1 MRDMLVFVGGSG
13 RSGSTLLDLL
23 LNRNSLIHGV
33 GEFFR
38 LNQDAATNR
47 ETCTCGEPVL
57 ECPFWL
63 EVQREIQLEMG
74 DDSDPEL
81 LKSFEI
87 DCYKRDMGLVGN
99 ITQAASLAIGFRPLH
114 RLVSGSMLHRSNR
127 AVKNSLAVYRAIRR
141 VTKCPVIMEST
152 KCPRRSKELYLAEPD
167 SFRLIY
173 LVRDGRAVAASSM
186 RRVGMSMR
194 DAAGEWERWNRRS
207 WWAQWTIP
215 NDQKLLIH
223 YEDICLK
230 TEETLKKVC
239 EFIGI
244 PFEPSML
251 ELRKRESHSLGGN
264 PMRFRLE
271 ESTIRLDEQWRD
283 QLTAQDLE
291 VFESVAGKMNRKFGY
306 EQ

>member
-1 MRDMLVFVGGSG
+1 MRETLVYIAGSG

-38 LNQDAATNR
+38 LTQHSRDNQ
-47 ETCTCGEPVL
+47 EPCTCGKPIL

-63 EVQREIQLEMG
+63 EVQKEIQRELG

-87 DCYKRDMGLVGN
+87 DHFKRDQQSWETFLQQ
-99 ITQAASLAIGFRPLH
+99 TSLILGHRWLH
-114 RLVSGSMLHRSNR
+114 STMSRYLLPRTSN
-127 AVKNSLAVYRAIRR
+127 AVKNSLVTYRAIRK
-141 VTKCPVIMEST
+141 VTKCPVILEST
-152 KCPRRSKELYLAEPD
+152 KNPRRMKELYLATPD
-167 SFRLIY
+167 FFKLIH

-186 RRVGMSMR
+186 RRVGMDMR
-194 DAAGEWERWNRRS
+194 SAAADWEMWNRRS
-207 WWAQWTIP
+207 LWAQKTIP
-215 NDQKLLIH
+215 DDLKLNIR
-223 YEDICLK
+223 YEEVCLS
-230 TEETLKKVC
+230 TEETLMKIC

-244 PFEPSML
+244 PYEASMM
-251 ELRKRESHSLGGN
+251 ELRKEESHSLGGN

-283 QLTAQDLE
+283 QLTEEDLK

-306 EQ
+306 TD

>member
-1 MRDMLVFVGGSG
+1 MRDKIVFIGGSG

-38 LNQDAATNR
+38 LNQDANTNR
-47 ETCTCGEPVL
+47 EPCTCGKPVL

-63 EVQREIQLEMG
+63 EVQKEIQQEIG

-87 DCYKRDMGLVGN
+87 DCYKRDKGLVGN
-99 ITQAASLAIGFRPLH
+99 VVQASSLALGSGWLH
-114 RLVSGSMLHRSNR
+114 RMVTGSFLPRSEQ

-141 VTKCPVIMEST
+141 VSNCPVILEST
-152 KCPRRSKELYLAEPD
+152 KCPRRLKELYLAEPE
-167 SFRLIY
+167 SFKLIY

-186 RRVGMSMR
+186 RRVGMSMH
-194 DAAGEWERWNRRS
+194 ASASEWERWNRRS
-207 WWAQWTIP
+207 WWAQWSIP
-215 NDQKLLIH
+215 DDQKILVH
-223 YEDICLK
+223 YEDVCLS
-230 TEETLKKVC
+230 TEETLQKIC
-239 EFIGI
+239 EFIGL
-244 PFEPSML
+244 PYEASMM
-251 ELRKRESHSLGGN
+251 ELRKEESHSLGGN

-283 QLTAQDLE
+283 QLTEKDLK
-291 VFESVAGKMNRKFGY
+291 VFDSIAGKMNRKFGY
-306 EQ
+306 TD